1 MLELCIIRENGW
13 IVGAVWIDHEDLFA
27 IHPDLREAEVR
38 SDEWGTI
45 PIATEHG
52 DTIEVPCHYIDC

>member
-1 MLELCIIRENGW
+1 MLELCIIRKNGW
-13 IVGAVWIDHEDLFA
+13 ITGAVWIDHEDLFA

-45 PIATEHG
+45 PIVVKC
-52 DTIEVPCHYIDC
+52 IVV

>member
-1 MLELCIIRENGW
+1 MLELCIIRKNGW
-13 IVGAVWIDHEDLFA
+13 ITGAVWIDHEDLFA

-45 PIATEHG
+45 PIVMKHG